1 MHTRA
6 QHTQH
11 TLTGTHELLRLPSHA
26 PSGAKHGGL
35 IVLWPVQMEFVDTR
49 TGELYMDGYP
59 QEIMDMG
66 EEAFHAAIA
75 G

>member
-1 MHTRA
+1 
-6 QHTQH
+6 
-11 TLTGTHELLRLPSHA
+11 
-26 PSGAKHGGL
+26 
-35 IVLWPVQMEFVDTR
+35 MEFVDTR